1 MPGMVAW
8 ASRRTSTNWTPSE
21 DVGDVGD
28 SAFRVCNRHA
38 WDGCMGFAKNIDELD
53 AERGCRRQPACL
65 GWLHGLREEHRR
77 IGRRARMS
85 ATLATAHFVFVTGMP
100 GMVAWA
106 SRRQPTIWTPREDV
120 GDVGDSAFRVCVMN
134 DPEKPDIFFYREYV

>member
-28 SAFRVCNRHA
+28 NAFRVCNRHA

-53 AERGCRRQPACL
+53 AERGCRRRWRQRISCL
-65 GWLHGLREEHRR
+65 CE
-77 IGRRARMS
+77 
-85 ATLATAHFVFVTGMP
+85 
-100 GMVAWA
+100 
-106 SRRQPTIWTPREDV
+106 
-120 GDVGDSAFRVCVMN
+120 
-134 DPEKPDIFFYREYV
+134 FYVLKDGETTCLP